1 MKPSI
6 FLNDMLTKGAIL
18 GGVMLLS
25 SLAENAMMAYGD
37 GAKWLT
43 IMGIEVLLSAAIFI
57 FLAFRFT
64 RNYAN
69 LVLAERKDMPY
80 FTFGNGFSYV
90 VTISMLAG
98 VITALGSYMFR
109 HYIIGYENYIS
120 AYIKLIQ
127 DALSQTE
134 IPASMVGTY
143 EQMFKAIESQQE
155 PSLITSIFSSVWS
168 YLVSGTIVGLFIAGA
183 TKRQPNLFNNKEE

>member
-1 MKPSI
+1 
-6 FLNDMLTKGAIL
+6 MLTKGAIL